1 MCCFAPVGAMSATI
15 EYVTVIPNNGQ
26 FNSTVDITSD
36 QVAAIENGN
45 AMVITGLTPAGSPA
59 LNIAGDLRVFDT
71 PSVSALPGT
80 LFISDSVSNGTGD
93 FTIQADGDVTV
104 AGTLRVNNPNRLF
117 VVSSYTAGNT
127 FDMTVDGIDNVGKLS
142 IQDIDIFTA
151 NGSIVSNG
159 VLNVSANTLD
169 LGIVTVDGGSA
180 TFTAK
185 KRADNESDV
194 TLTVGQLVNN
204 SVDDASIVLDADVIS
219 AGTIQNNATAGNIVI
234 GVAGDNATQSFTSTG
249 NVENSGKGMT
259 INASAANVVV
269 DGIMKNTNGKMLI
282 NAANLTVNG
291 GSADGYSFFNNGQ
304 LQINVSGA
312 TTLANGFELNMMQN
326 TYGNSF
332 SLNTGSLSLGTDSS
346 NLFANELNNFS
357 VKITG
362 ADYEAGNVSNG
373 LINQNANM
381 YFSAQ
386 NLTVG
391 NVVNNAVAQ
400 YGLDGQPVSGSME
413 LAATA
418 GTLTVG
424 SLTDVTGADT
434 TLMASGAVN
443 VGGAIKSNGSMFV
456 SGPVINI
463 GTDEQPVEIKNS
475 GNLSLLAS
483 SASGGELTAYSNV
496 TNAGGK
502 LKIDGQ
508 QVALKG
514 NVVNENNATLIID
527 GSRYVDSFVR
537 LGGLEVEGGSVSL
550 NTIDGVN
557 IAQSGTFGTGTLS
570 VTGGTLTLGN
580 QVHSLNVSAPDGALT
595 NAVYIAGNLSAV
607 SSDNNAQ
614 AGDVS
619 VLAGGTSGFML
630 TSNGDVS
637 VGGSITSVESGA
649 ASRSVKVV
657 ASNGVIDITGGV
669 NAKNSNKSVS
679 LSGTT
684 ITAGGDVVASNN
696 GTIYLNSNK
705 ITAGFLADNEE
716 NVTKGGTIYIQ
727 GVSDSEGNQQA
738 VNLTVNGD
746 VVIKNGLS
754 FNPATANSGLIVS
767 GTNAFSLISQGGN
780 SDINISGGIDGFE
793 GSITL
798 QSNSDIIVK
807 DAVSNPGALDVTAG
821 NTVDFKG
828 AIITSGAFN
837 VDAKNGISLADI
849 SNTGNV
855 SLETTG
861 GGITTGIV
869 TTGLPTN
876 PSVDANYGMTF
887 SASDDVDMLSF
898 EASGGTVDITA
909 DNVAVNSSA
918 TNVVSGDMFVIN
930 GGIVNLNV
938 KEGFDV
944 KGGIKVGGDLYQGTD
959 KAGALNLLTNK
970 LDVYATNLTVTGMLV
985 ADKNSV
991 TYDISGNV
999 LINQG
1004 ISIDNSADVVFVA
1017 DVFTSDDVQNAGD
1030 LSIDVEDYVELAN
1043 VENAGTLNIAADNGI
1058 DMGSLQNSGSLT
1070 LDTGKGVLNV
1080 VDFQMNAGIANLK
1093 GMGLSATGN
1102 VNTNGT
1108 LYHNYV
1114 GPIGAGDINIAA
1126 NTYNI
1131 SASSFTVGEIVQG
1144 NGVLNIVSSDV
1155 TVNSDIDVSDLTI
1168 AADTM
1173 QGKLDLLVKGSIFGN
1188 TDILGLEQMTV
1199 GQNYVFDNSSRLVA
1213 EILQYDSSAQPNND
1227 DEVTTRNY
1235 WSSISLNEDDTLGQI
1250 TNAADGQALVQVGG
1264 KFQVGVTYDPALS
1277 LGGTGALS
1285 DSQIGIKLTEVVD
1298 PGTAIWLLSAKGGIE
1313 KMEGFDNIR
1322 NLGVL
1327 FCNADGSQC
1336 TQLKDNAGAFIT
1348 LRDTDGNSVMDS
1360 MYVVFDPRFGGPVL
1374 IENSKVQTILSR
1386 QPDYTESEMTAAGAL
1401 DNLIAGQLQ
1410 EQGYGDRTPIEVIP
1424 TMFKGTNLET
1434 LMTELYNRL
1443 DYYSTSANG
1452 ASLLPFASLVQPREV
1467 EQLIGSVALNTH
1479 TFARDFEDRLIDEFI
1494 WNRNKKLEKAWFD
1507 FDFGMF
1513 NQKVFDGT
1521 KIDGNRFSLTAGYD
1535 WQETKTLI
1543 WGLIGRVSH
1552 MSSDDAVALD
1562 LTYVPGKTVLGN
1574 VSVDVA
1580 DTNVGFG
1587 AYLLKTLFP
1596 WARVYGNAF
1605 ADIHLFD
1612 IKREQTFVDS
1622 IEGSGTSFALT
1633 SEWGFMHDWLNQ
1645 YIVGNLYVR
1654 AGYDSGFSITEQAGG
1669 SDYMELESK
1678 GRFMLTP
1685 GYSVTAQ
1692 KRIYPT
1698 SWFQIRP
1705 YATIG
1710 VEYDAFGTLDYAEY
1724 KFAGADVYSKY
1735 DLDIDPLWANIGA
1748 GFQFVSA
1755 GGAQVGIGYRYQY
1768 NNAIQ
1773 LHNIKLSGS
1782 YRF

>member
-15 EYVTVIPNNGQ
+15 EYVTVIPNSGQ
-26 FNSTVDITSD
+26 FSSTVNITSD
-36 QVAAIENGN
+36 QVAAIESGNG
-45 AMVITGLTPAGSPA
+45 MVITGLTPVGSSA
-59 LNIAGDLRVFDT
+59 LNIAGNLQVFDT
-71 PSVSALPGT
+71 PDVSALPGT

-93 FTIQADGDVTV
+93 FTIQADGAVSIDGMMV
-104 AGTLRVNNPNRLF
+104 VNSPNRLF

-127 FDMTVDGIDNVGKLS
+127 FDMTVGGVLNQGKLFVE
-142 IQDIDIFTA
+142 DVDNFTS
-151 NGSIVSNG
+151 GGTIVSNG
-159 VLNVSANTLD
+159 ILNVSANTLD
-169 LGIVTVDGGSA
+169 LKMVAVDGGSA
-180 TFTAK
+180 TFSAK
-185 KRADNESDV
+185 KQASDASDV
-194 TLTVGQLVNN
+194 TLSVEQLVNN
-204 SVDDASIVLDADVIS
+204 SADDASIVLDADVIS

-234 GVAGDNATQSFTSTG
+234 GVAGDDATQSFTSTG
-249 NVENSGKGMT
+249 NVENSGNGMT
-259 INASAANVVV
+259 INAAAANVVV

-304 LQINVSGA
+304 LQINVSGT

-332 SLNTGSLSLGTDSS
+332 ALTTGNLDLGTNSS
-346 NLFANELNNFS
+346 DLFANELNSFS
-357 VKITG
+357 VKITE
-362 ADYEAGNVSNG
+362 ADYLTGNVSNG

-400 YGLDGQPVSGSME
+400 YGLGGLSVSGSMD
-413 LAATA
+413 LVATD

-424 SLTDVTGADT
+424 SLSDVVGADT
-434 TLMASGAVN
+434 TLMASDIVN
-443 VGGAIKSNGSMFV
+443 VGGAVNSKGSVFV

-463 GTDEQPVEIKNS
+463 GTVEKPVEINNS

-483 SASGGELTAYSNV
+483 SASGGALTAFSNV
-496 TNAGGK
+496 TNAGGE

-508 QVALKG
+508 QVALNG
-514 NVVNENNATLIID
+514 NVVNKNDAMLIID
-527 GSRYVDSFVR
+527 GARYDDSFVR
-537 LGGLEVEGGSVSL
+537 LGGLDVVGGSVSL

-557 IAQSGTFGTGTLS
+557 IAQSDTFGTGTLS
-570 VTGGTLTLGN
+570 VTGGALVLGN
-580 QVHSLNVSAPDGALT
+580 QVHTLDVAAPQGNLI
-595 NAVYIAGNLSAV
+595 NAVYIGGNLSAV
-607 SSDNNAQ
+607 SSADNMQ

-619 VLAGGTSGFML
+619 VLAGGTSGFTL
-630 TSNGDVS
+630 TSNGDIS
-637 VGGSITSVESGA
+637 IGGSITSVESGA
-649 ASRSVKVV
+649 SSRSIKVV

-679 LSGTT
+679 LSGTS

-696 GTIYLNSNK
+696 GVIYLSSNN
-705 ITAGFLADNEE
+705 IVVGSLTDNEL
-716 NVTKGGTIYIQ
+716 NVAKGGAIYVQ
-727 GVSDSEGNQQA
+727 GVADSEGNQQA

-780 SDINISGGIDGFE
+780 SDINISGGIDGFA

-861 GGITTGIV
+861 GNITTGIV
-869 TTGLPTN
+869 NTGLPET

-887 SASDDVDMLSF
+887 STADDLDMLSF
-898 EASGGTVDITA
+898 EVSGGIVDITA
-909 DNVAVNSSA
+909 DSVAVNSSA
-918 TNVVSGDMFVIN
+918 SGAVSGNMFVVN
-930 GGIVNLNV
+930 GGTVNLNV
-938 KEGFDV
+938 KEELDV
-944 KGGIKVGGDLYQGTD
+944 NGGIRIVGDLYQGTN
-959 KAGALNLLTNK
+959 KSGALNLLTNK
-970 LDVYATNLTVTGMLV
+970 FNVYANGLAVTEGFV

-999 LINQG
+999 SIAQD
-1004 ISIDNSADVVFVA
+1004 ISIDGSADVAFYA
-1017 DVFTSDDVQNAGD
+1017 DVFTADNVENASN
-1030 LSIDVEDYVELAN
+1030 LSIDVDDYVKLSDVINTGALDI
-1043 VENAGTLNIAADNGI
+1043 VAGNGI

-1070 LDTGKGVLNV
+1070 LNTGGAVLNV
-1080 VDFQMNAGIANLK
+1080 YEFQMNAGIASF
-1093 GMGLSATGN
+1093 MGAGLNATGN
-1102 VNTNGT
+1102 IATNGT

-1114 GPIGAGDINIAA
+1114 GPMSAGDIYVKA
-1126 NTYNI
+1126 NEYNI
-1131 SASSFTVGEIVQG
+1131 SASSFTVGEIVQD
-1144 NGVLNIVSSDV
+1144 NGSLNIISSDV
-1155 TVNSDIDVSDLTI
+1155 TVSGDIDVSDLTI
-1168 AADTM
+1168 VADTM
-1173 QGKLDLLVKGSIFGN
+1173 QGKLDLLVKGSILGN

-1199 GQNYVFDNSSRLVA
+1199 GQDYVFDNSSRLVA
-1213 EILQYDSSAQPNND
+1213 EILQYDSSALPNNND
-1227 DEVTTRNY
+1227 DVTTRNY

-1250 TNAADGQALVQVGG
+1250 TNAADGQALVQVDG

-1285 DSQIGIKLTEVVD
+1285 DSQIGIKLTDVVD
-1298 PGTAIWLLSAKGGIE
+1298 AGTAIWLLSANSIE
-1313 KMEGFDNIR
+1313 KIEGFDNIR

-1374 IENSKVQTILSR
+1374 IENNKVQTIVSR
-1386 QPDYTESEMTAAGAL
+1386 QPDYTGYEIVAAGAL

-1452 ASLLPFASLVQPREV
+1452 VSLLPFASLVQPREV

-1494 WNRNKKLEKAWFD
+1494 WNRNKNLEKAWFD

-1543 WGLIGRVSH
+1543 WGLVGRVSH

-1678 GRFMLTP
+1678 RRFMLTP
-1685 GYSVTAQ
+1685 GYSLTAQ

-1710 VEYDAFGTLDYAEY
+1710 VEYDAFGTPDYAEY